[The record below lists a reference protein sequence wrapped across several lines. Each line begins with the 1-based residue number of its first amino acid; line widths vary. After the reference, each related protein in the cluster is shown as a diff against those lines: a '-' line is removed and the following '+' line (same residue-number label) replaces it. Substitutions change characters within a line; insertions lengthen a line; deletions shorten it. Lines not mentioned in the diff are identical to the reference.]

1 MFNNDACTMSSSD
14 FEVDDDISI
23 SETSSSSEQV
33 LETEDKYLIFIT
45 GSNTHIPHQIG
56 NQ

>member
-1 MFNNDACTMSSSD
+1 MSSSD

-56 NQ
+56 NQQLIIF